1 MLFLMKNESVLAIL
15 SRRIPENLAINRS
28 GILQPGLPVFVVGVM
43 TYCLTLI
50 WIILLF
56 KSDERANMEDEA
68 NPLMMKCDICLQT
81 FYSFR
86 MFQIENLAICDSRE
100 CVRRWS
106 DAQA

>member
-1 MLFLMKNESVLAIL
+1 MLFLMKNESVFAML

-28 GILQPGLPVFVVGVM
+28 GIVQPGLPVSGVSVI
-43 TYCLTLI
+43 TYPLTLI
-50 WIILLF
+50 SIILLF
-56 KSDERANMEDEA
+56 KSDEKANMEDNA

-100 CVRRWS
+100 CVKRWS
-106 DAQA
+106 NAEA